1 MDLLERYLASV
12 RILLPAKK
20 RDDIVAELR
29 EALTERREE
38 RSAEIGRALTPE
50 EDEKMLRDFGH
61 PVVVAARY
69 GQQQYLIGPD
79 LFPLFSFVLRLVL
92 AVVVA
97 ATLLTGV
104 MSAIASSV
112 AVWPAVAKS
121 LTTAWNSALVA
132 VAVVTL
138 VFAGLQRHPPRAGL
152 LTDWRVRDLPEFKKP
167 RQPGWVHHVAGIVA
181 NVIFILWWM
190 RVMPLSPTVPLE
202 GGHVLHV
209 GLAPV
214 WQTLSLPVVL
224 LSLLAIAVH
233 AVRLRRESGAR
244 VATCL
249 DLMLQIGLVFVAG
262 FALRAGHQVVVI
274 ATGLPPQGVTE
285 AEQGLNS
292 AMHMTLAVVL
302 FVALIRA
309 GYDLWKLVR
318 PAAAQTAAK

>member
-38 RSAEIGRALTPE
+38 RSAEVGRALTPE

-79 LFPLFSFVLRLVL
+79 LFPLFFFVLRLVL

-97 ATLLTGV
+97 ATLLTGI
-104 MSAIASSV
+104 MSAIVSSA
-112 AVWPAVAKS
+112 AVWQAVAKS
-121 LTTAWNSALVA
+121 LTTAWNGALVA
-132 VAVVTL
+132 VGVVTL

-152 LTDWRVRDLPEFKKP
+152 LTDWRVRDLPQFKKP

-190 RVMPLSPTVPLE
+190 RIMPLSPAVPLE

-209 GLAPV
+209 ALAPV
-214 WQTLSLPVVL
+214 WQTLYVPVL
-224 LSLLAIAVH
+224 ALSLLAVAVH
-233 AVRLRRESGAR
+233 AVRLLRESGERLA
-244 VATCL
+244 VCL
-249 DLMLQIGLVFVAG
+249 DLVLQVGLLSVAG
-262 FALRAGHQVVVI
+262 GALRAGHQVVV
-274 ATGLPPQGVTE
+274 AAAGLPAQTISGINH
-285 AEQGLNS
+285 GLNVGVQTS
-292 AMHMTLAVVL
+292 LLVVL
-302 FVALIRA
+302 CVALFRV
-309 GYDLWKLVR
+309 GYDLWILAVR
-318 PAAAQTAAK
+318 RSAPSS